1 MNGRLDRE
9 TYIGHDAQHMRGVL
23 ALRHPIKNGIIRNW
37 DDMEKA
43 RMELLSISCFFF
55 FSWLRF
61 VLELHIGL
69 VCVFACSQI
78 WQYTFRQLCVSS
90 DEHPVMLTEAAMNPR
105 ENRQRMVE
113 IMFESFNVP
122 FTYVALQA
130 MLALYAAGRT
140 TGELKIKTVGSL
152 NWTDVDDDVRSVYLW
167 PLSLPPPLPCRR
179 GV

>member
-43 RMELLSISCFFF
+43 RMDFFF
-55 FSWLRF
+55 FSLGS
-61 VLELHIGL
+61 VLSSGFTSAWF
-69 VCVFACSQI
+69 VFACPQI
-78 WQYTFRQLCVSS
+78 WQYTFRLLCVSS
-90 DEHPVMLTEAAMNPR
+90 DEHPVMLTEAAMNPL

-130 MLALYAAGRT
+130 VLALYAAGRT
-140 TGELKIKTVGSL
+140 TGELRIKK
-152 NWTDVDDDVRSVYLW
+152 LW
-167 PLSLPPPLPCRR
+167 DH
-179 GV
+179 